1 MKRSHCLLLVLLICF
16 CHPVWGARHYT
27 TTRLQAMASL
37 LPLSGVDTLSA
48 GTYTHFSYQS
58 HPLIVRVNVWNE
70 VEHIGLRLF
79 EEDTKTSTFFFI
91 YDFLERYL
99 LEWNLV
105 KGTDEEIRLGF
116 DNVICETGSFADALR
131 LDGTEKFNMVYQPF
145 SGYQVSWSKEDKEL
159 LALTFEADYQLISGC
174 NLIELEKN
182 YLKNMTRFRLDT
194 CHSSYKKE
202 DISFPENDT
211 FYIKK
216 GTSFFIENIRND
228 LYFQKD
234 EKQEWKLI
242 NNPQKPYQ
250 SIANLFL
257 AKGASEGYQLSVTLD
272 MYGYKEAKD
281 TIRLKDWL
289 GLCEQEGC
297 TSFFGM
303 KNKTESTYMGTV
315 FMVNEACGYIH
326 MLSVTVPVHDIG
338 KQEGFVEGRLFV
350 YIPTRSLR
358 NNLLMNITDYKTIKD
373 EN

>member
-1 MKRSHCLLLVLLICF
+1 MKRSHCLLAVLFVCF
-16 CHPVWGARHYT
+16 CSFVCGAERYAT
-27 TTRLQAMASL
+27 VRLRAMASL
-37 LPLSGVDTLSA
+37 LSLSGVDTLSA

-58 HPLIVRVNVWNE
+58 HPLIVRVNTWNE
-70 VEHIGLRLF
+70 VEHIGLLLF
-79 EEDTKTSTFFFI
+79 KEEAKTGASLSV

-99 LEWNLV
+99 LERNLL
-105 KGTDEEIRLGF
+105 KGTEEEIRLGF
-116 DNVICETGSFADALR
+116 DNVTCKTGSFSDALR

-182 YLKNMTRFRLDT
+182 YLKNMIRFRSDT
-194 CHSSYKKE
+194 CCLSAGE
-202 DISFPENDT
+202 GISFPESGS

-216 GTSFFIENIRND
+216 GKSFLIEDIRND
-228 LYFQKD
+228 LYFQKN

-242 NNPQKPYQ
+242 SNPQKPYQ

-257 AKGASEGYQLSVTLD
+257 AKEASEGYQLSVTLD
-272 MYGYKEAKD
+272 MYGYKEAND

-297 TSFFGM
+297 TSYFGM
-303 KNKTESTYMGTV
+303 KSKTDSTYTGTV

-326 MLSVTVPVHDIG
+326 MLSVIVPADDIG
-338 KQEGFVEGRLFV
+338 KQKGFVEGRLFV

-358 NNLLMNITDYKTIKD
+358 NNLLMNNTDYKTIKD